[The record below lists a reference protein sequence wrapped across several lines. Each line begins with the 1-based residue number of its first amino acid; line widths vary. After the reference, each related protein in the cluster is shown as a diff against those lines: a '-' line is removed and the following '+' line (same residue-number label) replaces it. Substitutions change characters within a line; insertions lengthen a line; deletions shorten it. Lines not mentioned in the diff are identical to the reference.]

1 MAMSGRWYNRLET
14 LVLLTILIAAGVVTH
29 SGIDTAERRQIQ
41 LEAGLEQLRELE
53 LAHRREHK
61 HFFDPTDPATG
72 LDWKWIESYR
82 WEVEAGWNRF
92 EISVR
97 ADLDGDGAEG
107 VWRIDSESPGVRHV
121 SED

>member
-1 MAMSGRWYNRLET
+1 MSGRWYRLLET
-14 LVLLTILIAAGVVTH
+14 LVLLVILIATGVVTY
-29 SGIDTAERRQIQ
+29 SGIDPAQRRRIQ

-72 LDWKWIESYR
+72 LEWKWIERYD

-92 EISVR
+92 EIAVK
-97 ADLDGDGAEG
+97 ADLDGDGEEG
-107 VWRIDSESPGVRHV
+107 VWRIDSETPNVRRV